1 MRDAL
6 VGENIN
12 DRGGQADGGPVWVG
26 RGEKLLIGVVV
37 FCFLLFW
44 VECEGWLVFK
54 HELQV

>member
-1 MRDAL
+1 VRDAL

-44 VECEGWLVFK
+44 VECEGMVSF
-54 HELQV
+54 